1 LCRLGP
7 LQRQPAAERLLE
19 RDDAAGD
26 LGPDPL
32 AELAVHL
39 DGRPSLLLRAAEL
52 SRRYYRDIALE
63 ERLDAAA
70 LALDAPQQLAHSAWF
85 AGQAHDLDRLW
96 EMATAASP
104 AARRLALAELA
115 RRPDPDLERLAAA
128 YAAEA
133 PARREDIA
141 FVLDHAEFLSGQRQE
156 HARAAE
162 QIQDL
167 LERIGPS
174 AAETAELQGRRSTYL
189 RRAGEASAAWSA
201 LEPALASDRRPV
213 LQEGV
218 RILLELGYLERAE
231 SLARRM
237 YERHPQE
244 LATWVVLAETL
255 WQQDRF
261 AEAADLLRDA
271 QRAAP
276 AAERSQ
282 LVPVAF
288 ADSFEASPLERTLR
302 AWQHLLDVQLD
313 IDLLIACIPEVHR
326 RGQAETSAELAER
339 IRAPAHAH
347 AIYLAAYP
355 SLLELHGER
364 GALQWLVDRIGAD
377 QLNHA
382 APAFFEQGQAH
393 LLWDAFA
400 LATTPPDST
409 TWHWRAAAAA
419 RGTPLDPAQ
428 RLELERY
435 YTSPARNFEDRVG
448 QMLVGILSED
458 ALLDEANDL
467 ARLCQAAY
475 DIALRALGEGRYH
488 AGARW
493 LQIAIATR
501 SGDTPEYVLATD
513 ARDDLSARGKT
524 LTRLELEHGSLTVT
538 ADANTPAPHR

>member
-1 LCRLGP
+1 VYARGELYLELLDRRSDAQALARALRDSDDADLRVLYEAYVARLEPRAVDRERLLRTLTAPSLLGP

-355 SLLELHGER
+355 SLLELHGARRTQRRGGRSPRRRRARRTGTAAGPSGAGSRGGGRSPGPRWSGPRRASSPASVRRCRR
-364 GALQWLVDRIGAD
+364 GAGSRRRRPSSAC
-377 QLNHA
+377 A
-382 APAFFEQGQAH
+382 
-393 LLWDAFA
+393 
-400 LATTPPDST
+400 
-409 TWHWRAAAAA
+409 RA
-419 RGTPLDPAQ
+419 R
-428 RLELERY
+428 
-435 YTSPARNFEDRVG
+435 
-448 QMLVGILSED
+448 
-458 ALLDEANDL
+458 
-467 ARLCQAAY
+467 
-475 DIALRALGEGRYH
+475 
-488 AGARW
+488 
-493 LQIAIATR
+493 
-501 SGDTPEYVLATD
+501 
-513 ARDDLSARGKT
+513 
-524 LTRLELEHGSLTVT
+524 
-538 ADANTPAPHR
+538 